1 MKRRNEVLVGIFVTV
16 ALIVGILGT
25 LWLSRS
31 GLLSDTYPLYTRFR
45 WGANLKQGQEVWLA
59 GFAVG
64 TVDRV
69 ELRSDGWLD
78 VWISVEDEYN
88 VPEGSIA
95 QLRSASLFGDM
106 AINLE
111 PPLNFRSSVQPG
123 DTIPAAPPPPTM
135 DALLSRLDSVSRGV
149 SDVAQAFEIQMVREG
164 GIQDLRG
171 TITATNRLVRQ
182 ISQIAE
188 EQSRGLSRL
197 TRNLNRS
204 VSAIDSAVIDST
216 MRNIRSTTANLAQLS
231 VEFQDTRERLAA
243 LLTKLESGD
252 GSAAKLLNDPG
263 LYNDVRALVQRVDSL
278 TADFKKNPRKYIN
291 LEVF

>member
-1 MKRRNEVLVGIFVTV
+1 MKRRNEVLVGVFVTV

-59 GFAVG
+59 GYAVG

-69 ELRSDGWLD
+69 ELRRDGWLD
-78 VWISVEDEYN
+78 VWMAIDQKYL
-88 VPEGSIA
+88 VPDGSIA
-95 QLRSASLFGDM
+95 QMKTASFFGDM

-164 GIQDLRG
+164 GIQDLKG
-171 TITATNRLVRQ
+171 TLSATNRLVRQ
-182 ISQIAE
+182 ISQIAD
-188 EQSRGLSRL
+188 EQSRELSRL

-204 VSAIDSAVIDST
+204 VSAIDSAIVDST
-216 MRNIRSTTANLAQLS
+216 MRNIRTTTANLAQLT
-231 VEFQDTRERLAA
+231 VDFQETRERMSA
-243 LLTKLESGD
+243 LLTKVESGE

-278 TADFKKNPRKYIN
+278 TTDFKKNPKKYIN
-291 LEVF
+291 LEIF

>member
-1 MKRRNEVLVGIFVTV
+1 MKRRNEVLVGVFVTV

-69 ELRSDGWLD
+69 ALRSDGWLD
-78 VWISVEDEYN
+78 VWMAVDEKYN

-95 QLRSASLFGDM
+95 QLKTASFFGDM

-111 PPLNFRSSVQPG
+111 PPLNFRSSVQRG

-182 ISQIAE
+182 ISQIAD
-188 EQSRGLSRL
+188 EQSRELSRL

-204 VSAIDSAVIDST
+204 VSAIDSTVVDST
-216 MRNIRSTTANLAQLS
+216 MRNIRTTTANLAQLS
-231 VEFQDTRERLAA
+231 ADFQETRERMSA

-291 LEVF
+291 LEIF

>member
-1 MKRRNEVLVGIFVTV
+1 MKRRNEVLVGVFVTV

-78 VWISVEDEYN
+78 VWMSVDEKYS

-95 QLRSASLFGDM
+95 QLRTASFFGDM

-111 PPLNFRSSVQPG
+111 PPLNFRSSVQRG
-123 DTIPAAPPPPTM
+123 DTIPAAPPPPSM

-171 TITATNRLVRQ
+171 TIASTNRLIRQ
-182 ISQIAE
+182 ISQVAD
-188 EQSRGLSRL
+188 EQSRGLTRL
-197 TRNLNRS
+197 TTTLQRS
-204 VSAIDSAVIDST
+204 ISAIDSAVIDST
-216 MRNIRSTTANLAQLS
+216 MRNIRATTSNLVQLTAD
-231 VEFQDTRERLAA
+231 FQETRERMTA
-243 LLTKLESGD
+243 LLAKLETGD

-291 LEVF
+291 LEIF

>member
-1 MKRRNEVLVGIFVTV
+1 MKRRNEVLVGVFVTV

-69 ELRSDGWLD
+69 ELRRDGWLD
-78 VWISVEDEYN
+78 VWMAVEEKYA
-88 VPEGSIA
+88 VPDGVIA
-95 QLRSASLFGDM
+95 QLKTASFFGDM

-111 PPLNFRSSVQPG
+111 PPLNFRSSVRPG

-149 SDVAQAFEIQMVREG
+149 SDVAEAFQIQMVREG
-164 GIQDLRG
+164 GIQDLKG
-171 TITATNRLVRQ
+171 TISATNRLVRQ
-182 ISQIAE
+182 ISQIAD
-188 EQSRGLSRL
+188 EQSRELSRL
-197 TRNLNRS
+197 TKSLNRT
-204 VSAIDSAVIDST
+204 VSAIDSAVVDST
-216 MRNIRSTTANLAQLS
+216 MRNIRTTTANLAQLS
-231 VEFQDTRERLAA
+231 SDFQDTRERMSA
-243 LLTKLESGD
+243 LLTKIESGE

-291 LEVF
+291 LEIF

>member
-1 MKRRNEVLVGIFVTV
+1 MKRRNEVLVGVFVTV

-69 ELRSDGWLD
+69 ELRPDGWLD
-78 VWISVEDEYN
+78 VWMAVEQKYT
-88 VPEGSIA
+88 VPDGAIA
-95 QLRSASLFGDM
+95 QLKTASFFGDM

-111 PPLNFRSSVQPG
+111 PPLNFRSSVRPG

-149 SDVAQAFEIQMVREG
+149 SDVAEAFQIQMVREG
-164 GIQDLRG
+164 GIQDLKG
-171 TITATNRLVRQ
+171 TISATNRLVRQ
-182 ISQIAE
+182 ISQIAD
-188 EQSRGLSRL
+188 EQSREFSRL

-204 VSAIDSAVIDST
+204 VSAIDSAVVDST
-216 MRNIRSTTANLAQLS
+216 MRNIRATTANLAQLTAD
-231 VEFQDTRERLAA
+231 FQDTRQRMST

-291 LEVF
+291 LEIF

>member
-1 MKRRNEVLVGIFVTV
+1 MKRRNEVLVGVFVTV

-69 ELRSDGWLD
+69 ELRPDGWLD
-78 VWISVEDEYN
+78 VWMAVEEQYP
-88 VPEGSIA
+88 VPEGAIA
-95 QLRSASLFGDM
+95 QLKTASFFGDM

-111 PPLNFRSSVQPG
+111 PPLNFRSSVRPG

-164 GIQDLRG
+164 GIQDLKG
-171 TITATNRLVRQ
+171 TISSTNRLVRQ
-182 ISQIAE
+182 ISQIAD
-188 EQSRGLSRL
+188 EQSRELSRL
-197 TRNLNRS
+197 TRNLNRT
-204 VSAIDSAVIDST
+204 VTAIDSSVVDST
-216 MRNIRSTTANLAQLS
+216 MRNIRTTTANLAQLS
-231 VEFQDTRERLAA
+231 ADFQDTRERMST

-291 LEVF
+291 LEIF

>member
-1 MKRRNEVLVGIFVTV
+1 MKRRNEVLVGVFVTV

-69 ELRSDGWLD
+69 ELRPDGWLD
-78 VWISVEDEYN
+78 VWMAVEQKYT
-88 VPEGSIA
+88 VPDGAIA
-95 QLRSASLFGDM
+95 QLKTASFFGDM

-111 PPLNFRSSVQPG
+111 PPLNFRSSVRPG

-149 SDVAQAFEIQMVREG
+149 SDVAEAFQIQMVREG
-164 GIQDLRG
+164 GIQDLKG
-171 TITATNRLVRQ
+171 TISATNHLVRQ
-182 ISQIAE
+182 ISQIAD
-188 EQSRGLSRL
+188 EQSREFSRL

-204 VSAIDSAVIDST
+204 VSAIDSAVVDST
-216 MRNIRSTTANLAQLS
+216 MRNVRATTANLAQLTAD
-231 VEFQDTRERLAA
+231 FQDTRQRMST

-291 LEVF
+291 LEIF

>member
-69 ELRSDGWLD
+69 ELRPDGWLD
-78 VWISVEDEYN
+78 VWMAVEEKYT
-88 VPEGSIA
+88 VPDGVIA
-95 QLRSASLFGDM
+95 QLKTASFFGDM

-111 PPLNFRSSVQPG
+111 PPLNFRSSVRPG

-149 SDVAQAFEIQMVREG
+149 SDVAEAFQIQMVREG
-164 GIQDLRG
+164 GIQDLKG
-171 TITATNRLVRQ
+171 TISATNRLVRQ
-182 ISQIAE
+182 ISQIAD
-188 EQSRGLSRL
+188 EQSRELSRL
-197 TRNLNRS
+197 TTSLNRT
-204 VSAIDSAVIDST
+204 VSAIDSAVVDST
-216 MRNIRSTTANLAQLS
+216 MRNIRTTTANLAQLS
-231 VEFQDTRERLAA
+231 ADFQDTRERMSA
-243 LLTKLESGD
+243 LLTKVESGD

-291 LEVF
+291 LEIF

>member
-1 MKRRNEVLVGIFVTV
+1 MKRRNEVLVGVFVTV
-16 ALIVGILGT
+16 ALIIGILGT

-69 ELRSDGWLD
+69 ELRPDGWLD
-78 VWISVEDEYN
+78 VWMAVEEKYT
-88 VPEGSIA
+88 VPDGAIA
-95 QLRSASLFGDM
+95 QLKTASFFGDM

-111 PPLNFRSSVQPG
+111 PPLNFRSSVRPG

-149 SDVAQAFEIQMVREG
+149 SDVAEAFQIQMVREG
-164 GIQDLRG
+164 GIQDLKA
-171 TITATNRLVRQ
+171 TISSTNRLVRQ
-182 ISQIAE
+182 ISQIAD
-188 EQSRGLSRL
+188 EQSREFSRL

-204 VSAIDSAVIDST
+204 VSAIDSAVVDST
-216 MRNIRSTTANLAQLS
+216 MRNIRATTANLAQLTAD
-231 VEFQDTRERLAA
+231 FQDTRERMST

-263 LYNDVRALVQRVDSL
+263 LYNDVRSLVQRVDSL

-291 LEVF
+291 LEIF

>member
-1 MKRRNEVLVGIFVTV
+1 MKRRNEVLVGVFVTV
-16 ALIVGILGT
+16 ALIVGVLGT

-31 GLLSDTYPLYTRFR
+31 GLLSNTYPLYTRFR

-69 ELRSDGWLD
+69 ELRPDGWLD
-78 VWISVEDEYN
+78 VWMTVDEKYP

-95 QLRSASLFGDM
+95 QLKSASFFGDM

-111 PPLNFRSSVQPG
+111 PPLNFRSSVQRG

-164 GIQDLRG
+164 GIQDLKG
-171 TITATNRLVRQ
+171 TISSTNRLVRQ
-182 ISQIAE
+182 ISQIAD
-188 EQSRGLSRL
+188 EQSRELSRL

-204 VSAIDSAVIDST
+204 VSAIDSSVVDST
-216 MRNIRSTTANLAQLS
+216 MRNIRTTTANLAQLS
-231 VEFQDTRERLAA
+231 ADFQDTRERMSA

-291 LEVF
+291 LEIF

>member
-1 MKRRNEVLVGIFVTV
+1 MKRRNEVLVGVFVTV

-31 GLLSDTYPLYTRFR
+31 GLLSNTYPLYTRFR

-69 ELRSDGWLD
+69 ELRPDGWLD
-78 VWISVEDEYN
+78 VWMAVEEKYP

-95 QLRSASLFGDM
+95 QLKSASFFGDM

-111 PPLNFRSSVQPG
+111 PPLNFRSSVQRG
-123 DTIPAAPPPPTM
+123 DTIPAAPPPPSM

-197 TRNLNRS
+197 TTNLNRS
-204 VSAIDSAVIDST
+204 VSAIDSAVVDST
-216 MRNIRSTTANLAQLS
+216 LRNIRSTTANLAQLS
-231 VEFQDTRERLAA
+231 ADFQQTRERMSA

-278 TADFKKNPRKYIN
+278 TTDFKKNPGKYIK
-291 LEVF
+291 LEIF

>member
-1 MKRRNEVLVGIFVTV
+1 MKRRNEVLVGVFVTV
-16 ALIVGILGT
+16 ALIIGVLGT

-69 ELRSDGWLD
+69 ELRPDGWLD
-78 VWISVEDEYN
+78 VWMVVEEKYP

-95 QLRSASLFGDM
+95 QLKTASFFGDM

-111 PPLNFRSSVQPG
+111 PPLNYRSAVQPG

-164 GIQDLRG
+164 GIQDLKG
-171 TITATNRLVRQ
+171 TISSTNRLVLQ
-182 ISQIAE
+182 ISRIAD
-188 EQSRGLSRL
+188 EQSRELTRL

-204 VSAIDSAVIDST
+204 VSAIDSAVVDST
-216 MRNIRSTTANLAQLS
+216 MRNIRQTTANLAQLS
-231 VEFQDTRERLAA
+231 SDFQDTRERMTA

-291 LEVF
+291 LEIF

>member
-1 MKRRNEVLVGIFVTV
+1 MKRRNEVLVGVFVTV
-16 ALIVGILGT
+16 ALIIGILGT

-59 GFAVG
+59 GYAVG

-69 ELRSDGWLD
+69 ELRRDGWLD
-78 VWISVEDEYN
+78 VWMAIDQKYL
-88 VPEGSIA
+88 VPDGSIA
-95 QLRSASLFGDM
+95 QMKTASFFGDM

-164 GIQDLRG
+164 GIQDLKG
-171 TITATNRLVRQ
+171 TLSATNRLVRQ
-182 ISQIAE
+182 ISQIAD
-188 EQSRGLSRL
+188 EQSRELSRL

-204 VSAIDSAVIDST
+204 VSAIDSAIVDST
-216 MRNIRSTTANLAQLS
+216 MRNIRTTTANLAQLT
-231 VEFQDTRERLAA
+231 VDFQETRERMSA
-243 LLTKLESGD
+243 LLTKVESGE

-278 TADFKKNPRKYIN
+278 TTDFKKNPKKYIN
-291 LEVF
+291 LEIF